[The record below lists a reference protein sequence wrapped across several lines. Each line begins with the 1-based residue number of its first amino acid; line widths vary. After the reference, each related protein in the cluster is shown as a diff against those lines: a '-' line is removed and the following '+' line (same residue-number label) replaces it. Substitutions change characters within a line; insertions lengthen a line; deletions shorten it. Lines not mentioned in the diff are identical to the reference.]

1 MEQAIS
7 SNRQDRV
14 RRAHDQVDAALE
26 RLAEALRQ
34 GKPEDLVSYLRFW
47 GSFHRYSYHNAMLIL
62 SQKPDATHV
71 AGFHAWRKVGRFV
84 RKGEHG
90 IAILYA
96 RIHAREDLETG
107 EKERR
112 LSGFGVGYVFD
123 VTSTEGATLPEAPAW
138 RTQGPANTGDVERIA
153 DEIRRQGITLRMGR
167 AAVEERIPGAD
178 GVTYRERDALVI
190 AVRDDFD
197 PAHTVHTL
205 LHELAHATLHFG
217 TDRSASREQ
226 RELEADAVALAV
238 AAALGYDF
246 TETTYRYLAG
256 WDATAEGLAAV
267 LPRVGRGVQTI
278 LRALGFADEEA
289 PESAA

>member
-7 SNRQDRV
+7 STRQDRV
-14 RRAHDQVDAALE
+14 RTAHDQVDAALE

-34 GKPEDLVSYLRFW
+34 GKPEDLVQYLRFW
-47 GSFHRYSYHNAMLIL
+47 GSFHKYSYHNAMLIL

-71 AGFHAWRKVGRFV
+71 AGFQSWRKVGRFV

-90 IAILYA
+90 IAILYP
-96 RIHAREDLETG
+96 RIQAREDVETG
-107 EKERR
+107 ETERG

-123 VTSTEGATLPEAPAW
+123 VTATEGAPLPEPPAW
-138 RTQGPANTGDVERIA
+138 RTEGPANPGDVERIA
-153 DEIRRQGITLRMGR
+153 EEIRRQGITLRMGR
-167 AAVEERIPGAD
+167 AAVEERIREAD
-178 GVTYRERDALVI
+178 GVTYRDGGVLVI

-205 LHELAHATLHFG
+205 LHEFAHATLHFG
-217 TDRSASREQ
+217 ADRPASREQ

-246 TETTYRYLAG
+246 TETSYRYLAG

-267 LPRVGRGVQTI
+267 LPRVGRGVQSI
-278 LRALGFADEEA
+278 LRALGFADSEA
-289 PESAA
+289 PAAA